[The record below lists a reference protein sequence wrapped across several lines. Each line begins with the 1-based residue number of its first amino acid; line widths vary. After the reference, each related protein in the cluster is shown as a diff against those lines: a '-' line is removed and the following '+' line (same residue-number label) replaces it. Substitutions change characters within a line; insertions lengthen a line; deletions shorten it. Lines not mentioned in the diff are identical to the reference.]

1 MSKKP
6 LKLIASWEKK
16 QRIGSYEIVEK
27 IGSGGM
33 GIIYKVNSLIERSK
47 TFAMKVMRE
56 EYLLDEVHKKRF
68 ENETLLVDLLEHP
81 NIVKVVE
88 RGEDKKKLYLVM
100 ELLEGVCLAEK
111 LENEEQ
117 LSVLDCI
124 HVLLQVTDVL
134 VKLHNKGI
142 IHRDLKP
149 ENIMLIQKNG
159 DPLVVKLLDFGLA
172 RMQTVTQLT
181 ETGQII
187 GTLPYL
193 PPELLSKR
201 DISTACDV
209 YSFGII
215 AYEMLTNWKPFTGD
229 TSIGIM
235 NQILIVKPI
244 EPKKYRP
251 GISVELNNLVMSM
264 IAKYSKAR
272 PSAKEVL
279 YSLQK
284 IFAKSV
290 FDDSCPV

>member
-235 NQILIVKPI
+235 NQILMVKPI

-251 GISVELNNLVMSM
+251 GIPVELNNLVMSM